1 MTDLIYLYSAYT
13 IVWLGLFFYMV
24 KLHLTQRRLDKEIKM
39 LQEIFNEN
47 KRKKNL

>member
-24 KLHLTQRRLDKEIKM
+24 RLHLTQRRLDKDIKM

>member
-1 MTDLIYLYSAYT
+1 MSNLIYLYSAYT
-13 IVWLGLFFYMV
+13 IVWLGLFFYIIR
-24 KLHLTQRRLDKEIKM
+24 LHLNQRRLDKELKM

>member
-13 IVWLGLFFYMV
+13 IVWLGLFLYMV